1 MMLDVFWTFLKDPA
15 NREALGWV
23 GAGIVAVAGGLW
35 AVVSFYSKKGDGGS
49 KSNIR
54 ADKKSVA
61 IGRDNTNSPINID
74 TRSSG
79 KR

>member
-1 MMLDVFWTFLKDPA
+1 MLDVVWAFLKEPA

-35 AVVSFYSKKGDGGS
+35 AVVRFYSKKDKAGS
-49 KSNIR
+49 TPSVR
-54 ADKKSVA
+54 ADGKSVA